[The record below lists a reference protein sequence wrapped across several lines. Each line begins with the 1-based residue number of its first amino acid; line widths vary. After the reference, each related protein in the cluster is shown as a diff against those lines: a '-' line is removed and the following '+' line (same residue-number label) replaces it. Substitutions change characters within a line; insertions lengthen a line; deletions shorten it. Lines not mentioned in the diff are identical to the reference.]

1 MRQHLATSLSASPP
15 PDTSTPPAG
24 QKVSHYRWV
33 VMGLIFCIWAIACA
47 DRANFGIALPYMKKE
62 FRITNTEAGLI
73 VSLFSF
79 AYAIVQIPV
88 GMLYRRLGEK
98 ASGIFL
104 AVCMI
109 FTSLFTGLMGT
120 TSSVLLLQLYRI
132 GLGVAEG
139 PLGIG
144 CTNVINRW
152 FPPQEKGLATGLWI
166 AASKL
171 GPLMVPSVCLV
182 VIAIWGWREIFYVF
196 AVPGLLFAVLW
207 LVLVTNSPTESRF
220 CSAAER
226 RYILGEGEGEGGAG
240 SHGKQ
245 AALARRPMRNMPLL
259 DAINRT
265 RQVSRLDTVRKVF
278 LSWNIIGVAIGYGC
292 MIGISNIFM
301 SWIPTYLVTVKGFA
315 SVKMGF
321 LASAPFMGAV
331 TGNMIG
337 GLISD
342 RLLDGR
348 RKPMM
353 LLGAV
358 GTTLM
363 MCLLIEA
370 PDSVMYLGATLLV
383 SGLMLG
389 IGFAGYS
396 AYAMGLAT
404 KATYPTAFGIVN
416 FLGQIGGAIAPLS
429 VGILLDHY
437 GWSSVFFYMV
447 GTALLCVVLVSSVVE
462 PVAEAEL

>member
-1 MRQHLATSLSASPP
+1 MRQQSTASMPVASEAAAP
-15 PDTSTPPAG
+15 QEEKKTN
-24 QKVSHYRWV
+24 YRWV

-62 FRITNTEAGLI
+62 FHITNTEAGLI

-104 AVCMI
+104 ALCMV
-109 FTSLFTGLMGT
+109 FTSLFTALMAT
-120 TSSVLLLQLYRI
+120 TTSVLLLQLYRV
-132 GLGVAEG
+132 GLGFAEG

-171 GPLMVPSVCLV
+171 GPLMVPSVCLI

-196 AVPGLLFAVLW
+196 AIPGFLFAVLW
-207 LVLVTNSPTESRF
+207 MLLVTNSPSESRF
-220 CSAAER
+220 CSPAEQ
-226 RYILGEGEGEGGAG
+226 RYIRGEGAPADAANAG
-240 SHGKQ
+240 KKP
-245 AALARRPMRNMPLL
+245 ALRYLRSMPLL

-265 RQVSRLDTVRKVF
+265 RRVERLQTIRQVFT
-278 LSWNIIGVAIGYGC
+278 SWNIIGVALGYGC
-292 MIGISNIFM
+292 MIGITNIFM
-301 SWIPTYLVTVKGFA
+301 SWIPTYLVTVRGFE

-321 LASAPFMGAV
+321 LASAPFIGAV

-353 LLGAV
+353 LLGAI

-363 MCLLIEA
+363 LCLLINA
-370 PDSVMYLGATLLV
+370 PDSATFLGATLLI
-383 SGLMLG
+383 SGLMVG

-396 AYAMGLAT
+396 AYAMGLVS
-404 KATYPTAFGIVN
+404 KSTYPTAFGIVN
-416 FLGQIGGAIAPLS
+416 FLGQIGGAVAPLM
-429 VGILLDHY
+429 VGILLDHF
-437 GWSSVFFYMV
+437 GWSSVFLYMV
-447 GTALLCVVLVSSVVE
+447 GTALLCVVLVASVVE
-462 PVAEAEL
+462 PVAEPEM

>member
-1 MRQHLATSLSASPP
+1 MHQQLATSIPASDSKAEPVKEKR
-15 PDTSTPPAG
+15 TN
-24 QKVSHYRWV
+24 YRWV

-62 FRITNTEAGLI
+62 FHITNTEAGLI

-88 GMLYRRLGEK
+88 GMLYRKLGEK

-104 AVCMI
+104 ALCMM
-109 FTSLFTGLMGT
+109 FTSLFTALMAT
-120 TSSVLLLQLYRI
+120 TTSVLLLQLYRV
-132 GLGVAEG
+132 GLGLAEG

-171 GPLMVPSVCLV
+171 GPLIVPSVCLI

-196 AVPGLLFAVLW
+196 AVPGFLFAILW
-207 LVLVTNSPTESRF
+207 LLLVTNSPKESRF
-220 CSAAER
+220 CSDAER
-226 RYILGEGEGEGGAG
+226 RYIEGEGAPADAG
-240 SHGKQ
+240 KKPAPRQLRS
-245 AALARRPMRNMPLL
+245 MPLL

-265 RQVSRLDTVRKVF
+265 RRVERLQTLGQVFT
-278 LSWNIIGVAIGYGC
+278 SWNIIGIALGYGC
-292 MIGISNIFM
+292 MIGITNIFM
-301 SWIPTYLVTVKGFA
+301 SWIPTYLVTVRGFE

-321 LASAPFMGAV
+321 LASAPFIGAV

-353 LLGAV
+353 LLGAI

-363 MCLLIEA
+363 LCLLIKA
-370 PDSVMYLGATLLV
+370 PDSATFLGATLLV
-383 SGLMLG
+383 SGLMVG

-396 AYAMGLAT
+396 AYAMGLVS
-404 KATYPTAFGIVN
+404 KSTYPTAFGIVN
-416 FLGQIGGAIAPLS
+416 FLGQIGGAVAPLA
-429 VGILLDHY
+429 VGVLLDHY
-437 GWSSVFFYMV
+437 GWSSVFLYMV
-447 GTALLCVVLVSSVVE
+447 GTALLCVVLVASVVE
-462 PVAEAEL
+462 PVAEPEL

>member
-1 MRQHLATSLSASPP
+1 MRQQSTASMPATPVTAAPQEEKK
-15 PDTSTPPAG
+15 TN
-24 QKVSHYRWV
+24 YRWV

-62 FRITNTEAGLI
+62 FHITNTEAGLI

-104 AVCMI
+104 AVCMV
-109 FTSLFTGLMGT
+109 FTSLFTALMAT
-120 TSSVLLLQLYRI
+120 TTSVLLLQLYRI
-132 GLGVAEG
+132 GLGLSEG

-171 GPLMVPSVCLV
+171 GPLMVPSVCLI

-196 AVPGLLFAVLW
+196 AVPGFLFAVLW
-207 LVLVTNSPTESRF
+207 LLLVTNSPSESRF
-220 CSAAER
+220 CSPAEQ
-226 RYILGEGEGEGGAG
+226 RYIRGEGAPADAG
-240 SHGKQ
+240 KTPAPRHLRS
-245 AALARRPMRNMPLL
+245 MPLL

-265 RQVSRLDTVRKVF
+265 RRVDRLQTIGQVFT
-278 LSWNIIGVAIGYGC
+278 SWNIIGVALGSGC
-292 MIGISNIFM
+292 MIGITNIFM
-301 SWIPTYLVTVKGFA
+301 SWIPTYLVTVRGFE

-321 LASAPFMGAV
+321 LASAPFIGAV

-353 LLGAV
+353 LLGAI

-363 MCLLIEA
+363 LCLLINA
-370 PDSVMYLGATLLV
+370 PDSAVFLGATLLI
-383 SGLMLG
+383 SGLMVG

-396 AYAMGLAT
+396 AYAMGLVS
-404 KATYPTAFGIVN
+404 KSTYPTAFGIVN
-416 FLGQIGGAIAPLS
+416 FLGQIGGAVAPLM
-429 VGILLDHY
+429 VGILLDHF
-437 GWSSVFFYMV
+437 GWSSVFMYMV
-447 GTALLCVVLVSSVVE
+447 GTALLCVVLVASVVE
-462 PVAEAEL
+462 PVAEPEA

>member
-1 MRQHLATSLSASPP
+1 MRQQSTASMPATPVTAAPQEEKK
-15 PDTSTPPAG
+15 TN
-24 QKVSHYRWV
+24 YRWV

-62 FRITNTEAGLI
+62 FHITNTEAGLI

-104 AVCMI
+104 AVCMV
-109 FTSLFTGLMGT
+109 FTSLFTALMAT
-120 TSSVLLLQLYRI
+120 TTSVLLLQLYRI
-132 GLGVAEG
+132 GLGLSEG

-171 GPLMVPSVCLV
+171 GPLMVPSVCLI

-196 AVPGLLFAVLW
+196 AVPGFLFAVLW
-207 LVLVTNSPTESRF
+207 LLLVTNSPSESRF
-220 CSAAER
+220 CSPAEQ
-226 RYILGEGEGEGGAG
+226 RYIRGEGAPADAG
-240 SHGKQ
+240 KKPVPRTLRS
-245 AALARRPMRNMPLL
+245 MPLL

-265 RQVSRLDTVRKVF
+265 RRVERLHTIGQVFT
-278 LSWNIIGVAIGYGC
+278 SWNIIGVALGYGC
-292 MIGISNIFM
+292 MIGITNIFM
-301 SWIPTYLVTVKGFA
+301 SWIPTYLVTVRGFE

-321 LASAPFMGAV
+321 LASAPFIGAV

-353 LLGAV
+353 LLGAI

-363 MCLLIEA
+363 LCLLINA
-370 PDSVMYLGATLLV
+370 PDSAVFLGATLLI
-383 SGLMLG
+383 SGLMVG

-396 AYAMGLAT
+396 AYAMGLVS
-404 KATYPTAFGIVN
+404 KSTYPTAFGIVN
-416 FLGQIGGAIAPLS
+416 FLGQIGGAVAPLM
-429 VGILLDHY
+429 VGILLDHF
-437 GWSSVFFYMV
+437 GWSSVFMYMV
-447 GTALLCVVLVSSVVE
+447 GTALLCVVLVASVVE
-462 PVAEAEL
+462 PVAEPEA

>member
-1 MRQHLATSLSASPP
+1 MRQQSTASMPATPVAAAPQEEKK
-15 PDTSTPPAG
+15 TN
-24 QKVSHYRWV
+24 YRWV

-62 FRITNTEAGLI
+62 FHITNTEAGLI

-104 AVCMI
+104 AVCMV
-109 FTSLFTGLMGT
+109 FTSLFTALMAT
-120 TSSVLLLQLYRI
+120 TTSVLLLQLYRI
-132 GLGVAEG
+132 GLGLSEG

-171 GPLMVPSVCLV
+171 GPLMVPSVCLI

-196 AVPGLLFAVLW
+196 AVPGFLFAILW
-207 LVLVTNSPTESRF
+207 LLLVTNSPSESRF
-220 CSAAER
+220 CSPAEQ
-226 RYILGEGEGEGGAG
+226 RYIRGEGAPADAG
-240 SHGKQ
+240 KKPAPRHLRS
-245 AALARRPMRNMPLL
+245 MPLL

-265 RQVSRLDTVRKVF
+265 RRVERLHTIGQVFT
-278 LSWNIIGVAIGYGC
+278 SWNIIGVALGYGC
-292 MIGISNIFM
+292 MIGITNIFM
-301 SWIPTYLVTVKGFA
+301 SWIPTYLVTVRGFE

-321 LASAPFMGAV
+321 LASAPFIGAV

-353 LLGAV
+353 LLGAI

-363 MCLLIEA
+363 LCLLINA
-370 PDSVMYLGATLLV
+370 PDSAVFLGATLLI
-383 SGLMLG
+383 SGLMVG

-396 AYAMGLAT
+396 AYAMGLVS
-404 KATYPTAFGIVN
+404 KSTYPTAFGIVN
-416 FLGQIGGAIAPLS
+416 FLGQIGGAVAPLM
-429 VGILLDHY
+429 VGILLDHF
-437 GWSSVFFYMV
+437 GWSSVFMYMV
-447 GTALLCVVLVSSVVE
+447 GTALLCVVLVASVVE
-462 PVAEAEL
+462 PVAEPEA

>member
-1 MRQHLATSLSASPP
+1 MRQQSTASMPATPVTAAPQEEKK
-15 PDTSTPPAG
+15 TN
-24 QKVSHYRWV
+24 YRWV

-62 FRITNTEAGLI
+62 FHITNTEAGLI

-104 AVCMI
+104 AVCMV
-109 FTSLFTGLMGT
+109 FTSLFTALMAT
-120 TSSVLLLQLYRI
+120 TTSVLLLQLYRI
-132 GLGVAEG
+132 GLGLSEG

-171 GPLMVPSVCLV
+171 GPLMVPSVCLI

-196 AVPGLLFAVLW
+196 AVPGFLFAVLW
-207 LVLVTNSPTESRF
+207 LLLVTNSPSESRF
-220 CSAAER
+220 CSPAEQ
-226 RYILGEGEGEGGAG
+226 RYIRGEGAPADAG
-240 SHGKQ
+240 KKPAPRHLRS
-245 AALARRPMRNMPLL
+245 MPLL

-265 RQVSRLDTVRKVF
+265 RRVERLQTIGQVFT
-278 LSWNIIGVAIGYGC
+278 SWNIIGVALGYGC
-292 MIGISNIFM
+292 MIGITNIFM
-301 SWIPTYLVTVKGFA
+301 SWIPTYLVTVRGFE

-321 LASAPFMGAV
+321 LASAPFIGAV

-353 LLGAV
+353 LLGAI

-363 MCLLIEA
+363 LCLLINA
-370 PDSVMYLGATLLV
+370 PDSAMFLGATLLI
-383 SGLMLG
+383 SGLMVG

-396 AYAMGLAT
+396 AYAMGLVS
-404 KATYPTAFGIVN
+404 KSTYPTAFGIVN
-416 FLGQIGGAIAPLS
+416 FLGQIGGAVAPLM
-429 VGILLDHY
+429 VGILLDHF
-437 GWSSVFFYMV
+437 GWSSVFMYMV
-447 GTALLCVVLVSSVVE
+447 GTALLCVVLVASVVE
-462 PVAEAEL
+462 PVAEPEA

>member
-1 MRQHLATSLSASPP
+1 MRQQSTASMPATPVTAAPQEEKK
-15 PDTSTPPAG
+15 TN
-24 QKVSHYRWV
+24 YRWV

-62 FRITNTEAGLI
+62 FHITNTEAGLI

-104 AVCMI
+104 AVCMV
-109 FTSLFTGLMGT
+109 FTSLFTALMAT
-120 TSSVLLLQLYRI
+120 TTSVLLLQLYRI
-132 GLGVAEG
+132 GLGLSEG

-171 GPLMVPSVCLV
+171 GPLMVPSVCLI

-196 AVPGLLFAVLW
+196 AVPGFLFAILW
-207 LVLVTNSPTESRF
+207 LLLVTNSPSESRF
-220 CSAAER
+220 CSPAEQ
-226 RYILGEGEGEGGAG
+226 RYIRGEGAPADAG
-240 SHGKQ
+240 KKPAPRHLRS
-245 AALARRPMRNMPLL
+245 MPLL

-265 RQVSRLDTVRKVF
+265 RRVERLHTIGQVFT
-278 LSWNIIGVAIGYGC
+278 SWNIIGVALGYGC
-292 MIGISNIFM
+292 MIGITNIFM
-301 SWIPTYLVTVKGFA
+301 SWIPTYLVTVRGFE

-321 LASAPFMGAV
+321 LASAPFIGAV

-353 LLGAV
+353 LLGAI

-363 MCLLIEA
+363 LCLLINA
-370 PDSVMYLGATLLV
+370 PDSAVFLGATLLI
-383 SGLMLG
+383 SGLMVG

-396 AYAMGLAT
+396 AYAMGLVS
-404 KATYPTAFGIVN
+404 KSTYPTAFGIVN
-416 FLGQIGGAIAPLS
+416 FLGQIGGAVAPLM
-429 VGILLDHY
+429 VGILLDHF
-437 GWSSVFFYMV
+437 GWSSVFMYMV
-447 GTALLCVVLVSSVVE
+447 GTALLCVVLVASVVE
-462 PVAEAEL
+462 PVAEPEA

>member
-1 MRQHLATSLSASPP
+1 MRQQSTASMPV
-15 PDTSTPPAG
+15 TPEAAAP
-24 QKVSHYRWV
+24 QQEKKTNYRWV

-62 FRITNTEAGLI
+62 FHITNTEAGLI

-104 AVCMI
+104 AVCMV
-109 FTSLFTGLMGT
+109 FTSLFTALMAT
-120 TSSVLLLQLYRI
+120 TTSVLLLQLYRI
-132 GLGVAEG
+132 GLGLSEG

-171 GPLMVPSVCLV
+171 GPLMVPSVCLI

-196 AVPGLLFAVLW
+196 AVPGFVFAILW
-207 LVLVTNSPTESRF
+207 LLLVTNSPSESRF
-220 CSAAER
+220 CSPAEQ
-226 RYILGEGEGEGGAG
+226 RYIRGEGAPADAG
-240 SHGKQ
+240 KKPIQRYLRS
-245 AALARRPMRNMPLL
+245 MPLL
-259 DAINRT
+259 DALNRT
-265 RQVSRLDTVRKVF
+265 RRVERLQTIGQVFT
-278 LSWNIIGVAIGYGC
+278 SWNIIGIALGYGC
-292 MIGISNIFM
+292 MIGITNIFM
-301 SWIPTYLVTVKGFA
+301 SWIPTYLVTVRGFE

-321 LASAPFMGAV
+321 LASAPFIGAV

-353 LLGAV
+353 LLGAI

-363 MCLLIEA
+363 LCLLIKA
-370 PDSVMYLGATLLV
+370 PDSATFLGATLLF
-383 SGLMLG
+383 SGLMVG

-396 AYAMGLAT
+396 AYAMGLVS
-404 KATYPTAFGIVN
+404 KSTYPTAFGIVN
-416 FLGQIGGAIAPLS
+416 FLGQIGGAVAPLM
-429 VGILLDHY
+429 VGVLLDHY
-437 GWSSVFFYMV
+437 GWSSVFLYMV
-447 GTALLCVVLVSSVVE
+447 GTALLCVVLVASVVE
-462 PVAEAEL
+462 PVAEPEI

>member
-1 MRQHLATSLSASPP
+1 MRQQSTASMPATPVTAAPQEEKK
-15 PDTSTPPAG
+15 TN
-24 QKVSHYRWV
+24 YRWV

-62 FRITNTEAGLI
+62 FHITNTEAGLI

-104 AVCMI
+104 AVCMV
-109 FTSLFTGLMGT
+109 FTSLFTALMAT
-120 TSSVLLLQLYRI
+120 TTSVLLLQLYRI
-132 GLGVAEG
+132 GLGLSEG

-171 GPLMVPSVCLV
+171 GPLMVPSVCLI

-196 AVPGLLFAVLW
+196 AVPGFLFAILW
-207 LVLVTNSPTESRF
+207 LLLVTNSPSESRF
-220 CSAAER
+220 CSPAEQ
-226 RYILGEGEGEGGAG
+226 RYIRGEGAPADAG
-240 SHGKQ
+240 KKPAPRHLRS
-245 AALARRPMRNMPLL
+245 MPLL

-265 RQVSRLDTVRKVF
+265 RRVERLQTIGQVFT
-278 LSWNIIGVAIGYGC
+278 SWNIIGVALGYGC
-292 MIGISNIFM
+292 MIGITNIFM
-301 SWIPTYLVTVKGFA
+301 SWIPTYLVTVRGFE

-321 LASAPFMGAV
+321 LASAPFIGAV

-353 LLGAV
+353 LLGAI

-363 MCLLIEA
+363 LCLLINA
-370 PDSVMYLGATLLV
+370 PDSAVFLGATLLI
-383 SGLMLG
+383 SGLMVG

-396 AYAMGLAT
+396 AYAMGLVS
-404 KATYPTAFGIVN
+404 KSTYPTAFGIVN
-416 FLGQIGGAIAPLS
+416 FLGQIGGAVAPLM
-429 VGILLDHY
+429 VGILLDHF
-437 GWSSVFFYMV
+437 GWSSVFMYMV
-447 GTALLCVVLVSSVVE
+447 GTALLCVVLVASVVE
-462 PVAEAEL
+462 PVAEPEA

>member
-1 MRQHLATSLSASPP
+1 MRQQSTASMPATPVAAAPQEEKK
-15 PDTSTPPAG
+15 TN
-24 QKVSHYRWV
+24 YRWV

-62 FRITNTEAGLI
+62 FHITNTEAGLI

-104 AVCMI
+104 AVCMV
-109 FTSLFTGLMGT
+109 FTSLFTALMAT
-120 TSSVLLLQLYRI
+120 TTSVLLLQLYRI
-132 GLGVAEG
+132 GLGLSEG

-171 GPLMVPSVCLV
+171 GPLMVPSVCLI

-196 AVPGLLFAVLW
+196 AVPGFLFAILW
-207 LVLVTNSPTESRF
+207 LLLVTNSPSESRF
-220 CSAAER
+220 CSPAEQ
-226 RYILGEGEGEGGAG
+226 RYIRGEGAPADAG
-240 SHGKQ
+240 KKPAPRHLRS
-245 AALARRPMRNMPLL
+245 MPLL

-265 RQVSRLDTVRKVF
+265 RRVERLQTIGQVFT
-278 LSWNIIGVAIGYGC
+278 SWNIIGVALGYGC
-292 MIGISNIFM
+292 MIGITNIFM
-301 SWIPTYLVTVKGFA
+301 SWIPTYLVTVRGFE

-321 LASAPFMGAV
+321 LASAPFIGAV

-353 LLGAV
+353 LLGAI

-363 MCLLIEA
+363 LCLLINA
-370 PDSVMYLGATLLV
+370 PDSAVFLGATLLI
-383 SGLMLG
+383 SGLMVG

-396 AYAMGLAT
+396 AYAMGLVS
-404 KATYPTAFGIVN
+404 KSTYPTAFGIVN
-416 FLGQIGGAIAPLS
+416 FLGQIGGAVAPLM
-429 VGILLDHY
+429 VGILLDHF
-437 GWSSVFFYMV
+437 GWSSVFMYMV
-447 GTALLCVVLVSSVVE
+447 GTALLCVVLVASVVE
-462 PVAEAEL
+462 PVAEPEA

>member
-1 MRQHLATSLSASPP
+1 MRQQSTASMPV
-15 PDTSTPPAG
+15 TPEAAAP
-24 QKVSHYRWV
+24 QQEKKTNYRWV

-62 FRITNTEAGLI
+62 FHITNTEAGLI

-104 AVCMI
+104 AVCMV
-109 FTSLFTGLMGT
+109 FTSLFTALMAT
-120 TSSVLLLQLYRI
+120 TTSVLLLQLYRI
-132 GLGVAEG
+132 GLGLSEG

-171 GPLMVPSVCLV
+171 GPLMVPSVCLI

-196 AVPGLLFAVLW
+196 AVPGFVFAILW
-207 LVLVTNSPTESRF
+207 LLLVTNSPSESRF
-220 CSAAER
+220 CSPAEQ
-226 RYILGEGEGEGGAG
+226 RYIRGEGAPADAG
-240 SHGKQ
+240 KKPVQRYLRS
-245 AALARRPMRNMPLL
+245 MPLL
-259 DAINRT
+259 DALNRT
-265 RQVSRLDTVRKVF
+265 RRVERLQTIGQVFT
-278 LSWNIIGVAIGYGC
+278 SWNIIGIALGYGC
-292 MIGISNIFM
+292 MIGITNIFM
-301 SWIPTYLVTVKGFA
+301 SWIPTYLVTVRGFE

-321 LASAPFMGAV
+321 LASAPFIGAV

-353 LLGAV
+353 LLGAI

-363 MCLLIEA
+363 LCLLIKA
-370 PDSVMYLGATLLV
+370 PDSATFLGATLLF
-383 SGLMLG
+383 SGLMVG

-396 AYAMGLAT
+396 AYAMGLVS
-404 KATYPTAFGIVN
+404 KSTYPTAFGIVN
-416 FLGQIGGAIAPLS
+416 FLGQIGGAVAPLM
-429 VGILLDHY
+429 VGVLLDHY
-437 GWSSVFFYMV
+437 GWSSVFLYMV
-447 GTALLCVVLVSSVVE
+447 GTALLCVVLVASVVE
-462 PVAEAEL
+462 PVAEPEI

>member
-1 MRQHLATSLSASPP
+1 MRQQSTASMPATPVTAAPQEEKK
-15 PDTSTPPAG
+15 TN
-24 QKVSHYRWV
+24 YRWV

-62 FRITNTEAGLI
+62 FHITNTEAGLI

-104 AVCMI
+104 AVCMV
-109 FTSLFTGLMGT
+109 FTSLFTALMAT
-120 TSSVLLLQLYRI
+120 TTSVLLLQLYRI
-132 GLGVAEG
+132 GLGLSEG

-171 GPLMVPSVCLV
+171 GPLMVPSVCLI

-196 AVPGLLFAVLW
+196 AVPGFLFAVLW
-207 LVLVTNSPTESRF
+207 LLLVTNSPSESRF
-220 CSAAER
+220 CSPAEQ
-226 RYILGEGEGEGGAG
+226 RYIRGEGAPADAG
-240 SHGKQ
+240 KKPAPRHLRS
-245 AALARRPMRNMPLL
+245 MPLL

-265 RQVSRLDTVRKVF
+265 RRVERLHTIGQVFT
-278 LSWNIIGVAIGYGC
+278 SWNIIGVALGYGC
-292 MIGISNIFM
+292 MIGITNIFM
-301 SWIPTYLVTVKGFA
+301 SWIPTYLVTVRGFE

-321 LASAPFMGAV
+321 LASAPFIGAV

-353 LLGAV
+353 LLGAI

-363 MCLLIEA
+363 LCLLINA
-370 PDSVMYLGATLLV
+370 PDSAVFLGATLLI
-383 SGLMLG
+383 SGLMVG

-396 AYAMGLAT
+396 AYAMGLVS
-404 KATYPTAFGIVN
+404 KSTYPTAFGIVN
-416 FLGQIGGAIAPLS
+416 FLGQIGGAVAPLM
-429 VGILLDHY
+429 VGILLDHF
-437 GWSSVFFYMV
+437 GWSSVFMYMV
-447 GTALLCVVLVSSVVE
+447 GTALLCVVLVASVVE
-462 PVAEAEL
+462 PVAEPEA

>member
-1 MRQHLATSLSASPP
+1 MRQQSTASMPATPVTAAPQEEKK
-15 PDTSTPPAG
+15 TN
-24 QKVSHYRWV
+24 YRWV

-62 FRITNTEAGLI
+62 FHITNTEAGLI

-104 AVCMI
+104 AVCMV
-109 FTSLFTGLMGT
+109 FTSLFTALMAT
-120 TSSVLLLQLYRI
+120 TTSVLLLQLYRI
-132 GLGVAEG
+132 GLGLSEG

-171 GPLMVPSVCLV
+171 GPLMVPSVCLI

-196 AVPGLLFAVLW
+196 AVPGFLFAVLW
-207 LVLVTNSPTESRF
+207 LLLVTNSPSESRF
-220 CSAAER
+220 CSPAEQ
-226 RYILGEGEGEGGAG
+226 RYIRGEGAPADAG
-240 SHGKQ
+240 KKPAPRHLRS
-245 AALARRPMRNMPLL
+245 MPLL

-265 RQVSRLDTVRKVF
+265 RRVERLQTIGQVFT
-278 LSWNIIGVAIGYGC
+278 SWNIIGVALGYGC
-292 MIGISNIFM
+292 MIGITNIFM
-301 SWIPTYLVTVKGFA
+301 SWIPTYLVTVRGFE

-321 LASAPFMGAV
+321 LASAPFIGAV

-353 LLGAV
+353 LLGAI

-363 MCLLIEA
+363 LCLLINA
-370 PDSVMYLGATLLV
+370 PDSAVFLGATLLI
-383 SGLMLG
+383 SGLMVG

-396 AYAMGLAT
+396 AYAMGLVS
-404 KATYPTAFGIVN
+404 KSTYPTAFGIVN
-416 FLGQIGGAIAPLS
+416 FLGQIGGAVAPLM
-429 VGILLDHY
+429 VGILLDHF
-437 GWSSVFFYMV
+437 GWSSVFMYMV
-447 GTALLCVVLVSSVVE
+447 GTALLCVVLVASVVE
-462 PVAEAEL
+462 PVAEPEA

>member
-1 MRQHLATSLSASPP
+1 MSSNLARNM
-15 PDTSTPPAG
+15 PAPAQAAE
-24 QKVSHYRWV
+24 QKEDKKTGYRWV
-33 VMGLIFCIWAIACA
+33 VMALIFCIWAIACA

-62 FRITNTEAGLI
+62 YHITNTEAGLI
-73 VSLFSF
+73 LSLFSF

-88 GMLYRRLGEK
+88 GLLYKKMGEK
-98 ASGIFL
+98 TSGYFL
-104 AVCMI
+104 AACMML
-109 FTSLFTGLMGT
+109 TSLFTALMAT

-132 GLGVAEG
+132 GLGLAEG

-152 FPPQEKGLATGLWI
+152 FPAQEKGLATGLWI

-171 GPLMVPSVCLV
+171 GPLLVPSVGLV
-182 VIAIWGWREIFYVF
+182 VISIWGWREIFYVF
-196 AVPGLLFAVLW
+196 AIPGFLFAVLW
-207 LVLVTNSPTESRF
+207 IFFVTNSPSESRY
-220 CSAAER
+220 CSPAEL
-226 RYILGEGEGEGGAG
+226 RYIQEEGNVAQ
-240 SHGKQ
+240 GKD
-245 AALARRPMRNMPLL
+245 AAQPRMRKMPWL

-265 RQVSRLDTVRKVF
+265 THVKRLETVREVAT
-278 LSWNIIGVAIGYGC
+278 SWHIIGVAVGYGC

-301 SWIPTYLVTVKGFA
+301 SWIPTYLVTVKGYA

-321 LASAPFMGAV
+321 LASAPFIGAV

-337 GLISD
+337 GIISD
-342 RLLDGR
+342 RVLGGR

-353 LLGAV
+353 LAGAI

-363 MCLLIEA
+363 MCLLLAA
-370 PDSVMYLGATLLV
+370 PDSAVFLGVTLLL

-396 AYAMGLAT
+396 AYPMGLAS
-404 KATYPTAFGIVN
+404 KSTYPTAFGIVN
-416 FLGQIGGAIAPLS
+416 FLGQIGGATAPLA

-437 GWSSVFFYMV
+437 GWNSVFLYMV
-447 GTALLCVVLVSSVVE
+447 GTALLCAVIVFSVIE
-462 PVAEAEL
+462 PVAEPAQ

>member
-1 MRQHLATSLSASPP
+1 MPATPVTAAPQEEKK
-15 PDTSTPPAG
+15 TN
-24 QKVSHYRWV
+24 YRWV

-62 FRITNTEAGLI
+62 FHITNTEAGLI

-104 AVCMI
+104 AVCMV
-109 FTSLFTGLMGT
+109 FTSLFTALMAT
-120 TSSVLLLQLYRI
+120 TTSVLLLQLYRI
-132 GLGVAEG
+132 GLGLSEG

-171 GPLMVPSVCLV
+171 GPLMVPSVCLI

-196 AVPGLLFAVLW
+196 AVPGFLFAVLW
-207 LVLVTNSPTESRF
+207 LLLVTNSPSESRF
-220 CSAAER
+220 CSPAEQ
-226 RYILGEGEGEGGAG
+226 RYIRGEGAPADAG
-240 SHGKQ
+240 KKPAPRHLRS
-245 AALARRPMRNMPLL
+245 MPLL

-265 RQVSRLDTVRKVF
+265 RRVERLHTIGQVFT
-278 LSWNIIGVAIGYGC
+278 SWNIIGVALGYGC
-292 MIGISNIFM
+292 MIGITNIFM
-301 SWIPTYLVTVKGFA
+301 SWIPTYLVTVRGFE

-321 LASAPFMGAV
+321 LASAPFIGAV

-353 LLGAV
+353 LLGAI

-363 MCLLIEA
+363 LCLLINA
-370 PDSVMYLGATLLV
+370 PDSAVFLGATLLI
-383 SGLMLG
+383 SGLMVG

-396 AYAMGLAT
+396 AYAMGLVS
-404 KATYPTAFGIVN
+404 KSTYPTAFGIVN
-416 FLGQIGGAIAPLS
+416 FLGQIGGAVAPLM
-429 VGILLDHY
+429 VGILLDHF
-437 GWSSVFFYMV
+437 GWSSVFMYMV
-447 GTALLCVVLVSSVVE
+447 GTALLCVVLVASVVE
-462 PVAEAEL
+462 PVAEPEA

>member
-1 MRQHLATSLSASPP
+1 MRQQLAASIPES
-15 PDTSTPPAG
+15 STPPEPLEE
-24 QKVSHYRWV
+24 KRTNYRWV

-47 DRANFGIALPYMKKE
+47 DRANFGVALPYMKKE
-62 FRITNTEAGLI
+62 FHITNTEAGLI

-88 GMLYRRLGEK
+88 GILYRRLGEK

-104 AVCMI
+104 AVCMVM
-109 FTSLFTGLMGT
+109 TSVFTGLMAT

-132 GLGVAEG
+132 GLGLSEG

-144 CTNVINRW
+144 CTNVVNRW

-171 GPLMVPSVCLV
+171 GPLMVPSVCLI

-207 LVLVTNSPTESRF
+207 VFMVTNSPSESRF
-220 CSAAER
+220 CSPAER
-226 RYILGEGEGEGGAG
+226 RYIQGGDAPG
-240 SHGKQ
+240 APRTYG
-245 AALARRPMRNMPLL
+245 AAPRRVLRSMPLL

-265 RQVSRLDTVRKVF
+265 RRVVRLDSVAQVF
-278 LSWNIIGVAIGYGC
+278 CSWNIIGVALGYGC
-292 MIGISNIFM
+292 MIGITNIFM
-301 SWIPTYLVTVKGFA
+301 SWIPTYLVTVKGYA
-315 SVKMGF
+315 AVKMGF
-321 LASAPFMGAV
+321 LASAPFIGAV
-331 TGNMIG
+331 AGNMIG

-363 MCLLIEA
+363 LCLLIEA
-370 PDSVMYLGATLLV
+370 PDSAAYLGATLLV
-383 SGLMLG
+383 SGLMVG

-396 AYAMGLAT
+396 AYAMGLVT
-404 KATYPTAFGIVN
+404 KSAYPTAFGIVN
-416 FLGQIGGAIAPLS
+416 FLGQIGGAIAPLT

-437 GWSSVFFYMV
+437 GWGSVFLYMV
-447 GTALLCVVLVSSVVE
+447 GTALLCVVLVASVVE
-462 PVAEAEL
+462 PVAEPEL